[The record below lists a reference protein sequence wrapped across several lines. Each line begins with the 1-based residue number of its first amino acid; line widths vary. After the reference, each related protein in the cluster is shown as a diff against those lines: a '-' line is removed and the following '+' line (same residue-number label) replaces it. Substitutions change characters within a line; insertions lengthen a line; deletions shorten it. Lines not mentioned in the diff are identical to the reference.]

1 MLKSTGKDKSIEN
14 RFKLLVLDI
23 DGTLLSKQG
32 TLSGEDKKA
41 LARVSA
47 SGIKISLSS
56 GRAAPAC
63 LPIIDQLS
71 LDGYHTSFDGA
82 LISNPKLAH
91 EVYAEPISDR
101 LVEEIVEFS
110 HINGINMDLFSS
122 GSLYVEKETWTSEL
136 RRQFFI
142 TEPVIVDFAEISRKE
157 RIIKGAIIARSP
169 EEKAEVE
176 RFYRHFAS
184 CLTFSWTRS
193 PACPGIDFVNIL
205 APGVSKGKA
214 VEVLASFLEI
224 SLSEVM
230 AVGDGSNDAS
240 IFSRVGMAVAMGS
253 ASDELKGMAHH
264 VTLDADHSG
273 VAEAVSRI
281 LLAR

>member
-1 MLKSTGKDKSIEN
+1 MRSIET

-23 DGTLLSKQG
+23 DGTLLNRKG
-32 TLSGEDKKA
+32 TLSAEDKKA
-41 LARVSA
+41 LALVGA
-47 SGIKISLSS
+47 SGIKVSLSS

-82 LISNPKLAH
+82 LISNPKVAR
-91 EVYAEPISDR
+91 EVYAKPISDR
-101 LVEEIVEFS
+101 LVGQIIEFS
-110 HINGINMDLFSS
+110 RRNEINIELFSAS
-122 GSLYVEKETWTSEL
+122 RLFIERETWTADV
-136 RRQFFI
+136 RRQFFV
-142 TEPVIVDFAEISRKE
+142 TQPVIVDFAEIERKE

-169 EEKAEVE
+169 EEKAKVE
-176 RFYRHFAS
+176 HFYRHFTPRLS
-184 CLTFSWTRS
+184 FSWTKS
-193 PACPGIDFVNIL
+193 PACPDVDFVNVL

-224 SLSEVM
+224 SLAEVM
-230 AVGDGSNDAS
+230 AIGDGSNDAS
-240 IFSRVGMAVAMGS
+240 IFSRVGFAVAMGN
-253 ASDELKGMAHH
+253 ASDELKKMAHH